1 MKLVE
6 KLIEVRLL
14 SDGFF
19 FSVLYLHFGPAAD
32 AHTEHNLGCKYTDE
46 GDSIGV
52 KLKSF
57 RGRLIICKNQWV

>member
-32 AHTEHNLGCKYTDE
+32 SHAEHDLGCKYTNK

-52 KLKSF
+52 KLESF
-57 RGRLIICKNQWV
+57 VRRLIICKDQWV

>member
-32 AHTEHNLGCKYTDE
+32 AHAEHDLGCKYTDK

-52 KLKSF
+52 KLESF
-57 RGRLIICKNQWV
+57 